1 MKVVFHED
9 FYEVYTSDPAALAG
23 RMEAIVAELPSWV
36 ELIPAEPADVQ
47 DLLAVHTD
55 DHVEH
60 VRSQGLYSIASL
72 AAGGAIQA
80 ALLGLEAPSFALIR
94 PPGHH
99 ASEASSWGFCYFNNM
114 AVALKYLLDHGKIK
128 TAYVLDIDLHYGDG
142 TVNILQQYGNIALHN
157 VSAATRDKYLEEVN
171 EAMDRCRSDMIGI
184 SAGFDL
190 HEDDWGGV
198 LKTQDYFQIGQW
210 VRQSALRNGGGCF
223 GILEGGYNHSVLGQN
238 VKALLTGL
246 AGQY

>member
-23 RMEAIVAELPSWV
+23 RMESIVAELPSWV
-36 ELIPAEPADVQ
+36 ELVSARPADVQ
-47 DLLAVHTD
+47 DILAVHTD

-60 VRSQGLYSIASL
+60 VRSQGLYPIASL

-80 ALLGLEAPSFALIR
+80 ALLGLETPCFALIR

-114 AVALKYLLDHGKIK
+114 AVALKYLLDHRKIK

-142 TVNILQQYGNIALHN
+142 TVNVLQRYGNIALHN
-157 VSAATRDKYLEEVN
+157 VSAASRDAYLEEVRQ
-171 EAMDRCRSDMIGI
+171 AMERCRSAVIGI

-190 HEDDWGGV
+190 HEEDWGGV
-198 LKTQDYFQIGQW
+198 LKTEDYFQIGQW

-223 GILEGGYNHSVLGQN
+223 GVLEGGYNHSVLGQN
-238 VKALLTGL
+238 VKALLKGL
-246 AGQY
+246 DGQN

>member
-23 RMEAIVAELPSWV
+23 RMESIVAKLPSWV
-36 ELIPAEPADVQ
+36 ELIPAEPAAVQ

-99 ASEASSWGFCYFNNM
+99 ASEASAWGFCYFNNM
-114 AVALKYLLDHGKIK
+114 AVALKYLLNHGKIK

-142 TVNILQQYGNIALHN
+142 TVNILQPYGNIALHN
-157 VSAATRDKYLEEVN
+157 VSAACRDTYLEEVN
-171 EAMDRCRSDMIGI
+171 EAMDRCRADMIGI

-198 LKTQDYFQIGQW
+198 LKTQDYYQIGQW
-210 VRQSALRNGGGCF
+210 ARQSALRSGGGCF
-223 GILEGGYNHSVLGQN
+223 GVLEGGYNHSVLGQN
-238 VKALLTGL
+238 VKALLKGL
-246 AGQY
+246 AGQN